1 MRIAISWLTNKCSIL
16 FHFCCPSFIRHYTS
30 KSESPLLDPILAGD
44 HRKFIRN
51 TGLGKR
57 SEDVY
62 NLKGYI
68 RNLRL
73 LNLKYK
79 NDT

>member
-1 MRIAISWLTNKCSIL
+1 MRTAISWLTNKCSIL
-16 FHFCCPSFIRHYTS
+16 FHFCCPSFIRHYAS
-30 KSESPLLDPILAGD
+30 KSESSLLDPSLTGD

-51 TGLGKR
+51 TGLSNC

-68 RNLRL
+68 RNLKF
-73 LNLKYK
+73 LNLK
-79 NDT
+79 